1 MSDQYA
7 GRVHARVSRS
17 GLELA
22 ETTYRD
28 GQTVDF
34 HVHERP
40 LVVLV
45 VGGVMQEHAGGRSVD
60 CRPGTA
66 LYHPAGEPHAHR
78 FGDQGSRCLVLE
90 FGPSWYD
97 RLETGGDLMPDRPE
111 VALDE
116 TVTTTG
122 RLLHREFRRG
132 EAAHSAALDGLSLT
146 LLAAVARRDEP
157 RPDRRPGFL
166 DRVLEKLHADVASD
180 VELSSLAETAGVSP
194 EHLSRTFREH
204 MDCTVGEYVRRLRVE
219 RAREALV
226 TGEESLSRLAL
237 RLGFYDQPH
246 FTRTFKAHVGCPP
259 GEYRR
264 RQATG

>member
-7 GRVHARVSRS
+7 GRVQAQLIRS

-34 HVHERP
+34 HAHDRP
-40 LVVLV
+40 LLVFVVSGL
-45 VGGVMQEHAGGRSVD
+45 MQEHAGGRSVD
-60 CRPGTA
+60 CRPGTV
-66 LYHPAGEPHAHR
+66 LLHPPGEPHAHR
-78 FGDQGSRCLVLE
+78 FGDHGSRCMVLE
-90 FGPSWYD
+90 FRPTWYD
-97 RLETGGDLMPDRPE
+97 RLQVDGDLMPERPE

-116 TVTTTG
+116 TVTSTG

-132 EAAHSAALDGLSLT
+132 EEAHSAALDGLALT
-146 LLAAVARRDEP
+146 LLAAVTRREDSG
-157 RPDRRPGFL
+157 PDRRPEFL

-180 VELSSLAETAGVSP
+180 VGLSPLAEIAGVSA
-194 EHLSRTFREH
+194 EHLSRTFRDH
-204 MDCTVGEYVRRLRVE
+204 MGCTVGEYVRRLRVE
-219 RAREALV
+219 RARRALEE
-226 TGEESLSRLAL
+226 GDESLSRLAL

-264 RQATG
+264 RRG